1 MVFPAT
7 MKDDLGRRVL
17 LQRAAVVAALGAFAR
32 PSVAKTGGPQ
42 IYGVGRVGDP
52 IEGRTI
58 PGPSDFGFTVD
69 PQGGTFVC
77 SMFGETGGFKGCNIM
92 TVQGGVTPRSLQIF
106 KGTAT
111 FSGKVDIFVQ
121 PDVFVNI
128 GDPFLSLAD
137 LDFQVEAKL
146 GGPGQA
152 SIVLHIPA
160 TTAAVGGDTGGV
172 LQFGRI
178 ERRRVRR

>member
-1 MVFPAT
+1 MQRHDIT
-7 MKDDLGRRVL
+7 RRVL
-17 LQRAAVVAALGAFAR
+17 LQRAAVAAALGALAR
-32 PSVAKTGGPQ
+32 PSAARTGGPQ

-52 IEGRTI
+52 IAGRTI

-69 PQGGTFVC
+69 PEGGTFVC

-92 TVQGGVTPRSLQIF
+92 TVQGGVTPNSLQIF

-111 FSGKVDIFVQ
+111 FAGKVDIFSQ

-146 GGPGQA
+146 GGPGKA
-152 SIVLHIPA
+152 SMILHIPA
-160 TTAAVGGDTGGV
+160 ATAAVGGDTGGV

>member
-1 MVFPAT
+1 MNDIT
-7 MKDDLGRRVL
+7 RRVL
-17 LQRAAVVAALGAFAR
+17 LGQMTIAAALAAAAR
-32 PSVAKTGGPQ
+32 PAAARSGGPQ

-52 IEGRTI
+52 IPGKTI

-69 PQGGTFVC
+69 PDGGTFVC

-106 KGTAT
+106 RGTAT
-111 FSGKVDIFVQ
+111 FAGKVDIFVQ

-146 GGPGQA
+146 GGPGKA
-152 SIVLHIPA
+152 SMILRIPA
-160 TTAAVGGDTGGV
+160 ATPAVGGDTGGV

-178 ERRRVRR
+178 ERRRVR